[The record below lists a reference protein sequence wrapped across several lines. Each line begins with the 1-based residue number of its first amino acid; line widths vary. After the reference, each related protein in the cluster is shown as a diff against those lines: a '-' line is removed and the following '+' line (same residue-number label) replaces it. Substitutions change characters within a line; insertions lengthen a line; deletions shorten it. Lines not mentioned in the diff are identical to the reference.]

1 MDKTFEFKPENV
13 KKVSIDK
20 ITPNTWNP
28 KPVDPPEMEYI
39 KKSLQQNG
47 YATPILVR
55 KKGKDYE
62 IIDGQHRF
70 LAAKELG
77 YKELYIYDAG
87 EVSDEEA
94 KAMTI
99 WMQTQVAFSEEE
111 LAPLVMELSDLKIE
125 LPYSELEIE
134 GFKNLATFNFDEV
147 YKEQSPIKTE
157 SDDLEQLT
165 IKLTSEQFEIVNS
178 SIEKVKTKY
187 GVSEGE
193 ALKMICEESAN
204 LYEES

>member
-87 EVSDEEA
+87 EVSNEEA

-134 GFKNLATFNFDEV
+134 GFKNLATFNFDEA

-157 SDDLEQLT
+157 SNDLEQLT